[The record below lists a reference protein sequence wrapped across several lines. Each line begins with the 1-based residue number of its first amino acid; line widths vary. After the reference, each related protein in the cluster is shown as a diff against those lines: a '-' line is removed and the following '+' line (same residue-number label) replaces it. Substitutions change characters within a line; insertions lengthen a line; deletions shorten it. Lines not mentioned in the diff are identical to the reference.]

1 MQKQSIYVMR
11 KHHLSFI
18 LFFLFVCVGI
28 QSSAQTNYHQFSLYS
43 DYLKKVFD
51 ISLNCPKGFVDLQTS
66 EFWGPNGK
74 GKGKPGMGY
83 TSILESKKGDCMI
96 MYADIQLYYHP
107 QRLQLN
113 VQQLMKSDS
122 AQDIIVLTDK
132 DVTKY
137 SNADTV
143 FLAKI
148 PLHTMYKDKYSHCIG
163 VYICKAN
170 RPEMYFKCFFTEK
183 GKQDENHYLTKLLK
197 SVRYRGNH
205 WVYDLDKSSEEA
217 YKLYLKRRE

>member
-1 MQKQSIYVMR
+1 MNRYG
-11 KHHLSFI
+11 HLLIF
-18 LFFLFVCVGI
+18 FFLLFCLENSV
-28 QSSAQTNYHQFSLYS
+28 SAQLNSSFSIYS
-43 DYLKKVFD
+43 DYVRKVFD
-51 ISLNCPKGFVDLQTS
+51 ISLKQPKGFVDLQTS

-96 MYADIQLYYHP
+96 MYADIQLYYHL
-107 QRLQLN
+107 QRPQLN
-113 VQQLMKSDS
+113 AQQLMKSDS
-122 AQDIIVLTDK
+122 AQNIRVLTDK
-132 DVTKY
+132 DVSQY
-137 SNADTV
+137 SNADTI

-148 PLHTMYKDKYSHCIG
+148 PLHTLYKDKYSHCVG

-205 WVYDLDKSSEEA
+205 WVYDPDKSSEEA